1 MKLEIIEEVLEW
13 MDPRKYAKSSVVK
26 VGVLFFPP

>member
-1 MKLEIIEEVLEW
+1 MKMKIVEEAREW
-13 MDPRKYAKSSVVK
+13 MDPRKCAKSSVGT